1 MALIKLPTDHL
12 RDISFGQVLIEEGW
26 LQGEA

>member
-12 RDISFGQVLIEEGW
+12 RDISFGQELIEEGR
-26 LQGEA
+26 LKGKA